1 MTATKVTKA
10 EAGRSFGIVGG
21 LGPLAGADV
30 LFKLLKALHADSR
43 AGPCDV
49 IFEQHPFR
57 DPTHSRTAT
66 VEQKLYIFDM
76 IRDFERRGVRT
87 VVLPC
92 FLSHTFIDQLQ
103 ENASLKVVDMI
114 DALVVHVRRC
124 YPSARRI
131 GVLTSD
137 YMREE
142 KCFERYFQAPEFEV
156 LHPRALGGTDCVTT
170 AVYGDEGIRNGN
182 LEGRAVELIREACID
197 LLAQGAEVILPGL
210 TEVALVSG
218 QIALSVPVTDSN
230 LVYAEHVATGQY
242 ADRARP
248 FKVGVVG
255 GVGPAATVDFVQ
267 KIVRSTPASRDQ
279 DHIKLV
285 IEQNPQIPDR
295 TSNLVG
301 NGPDPTV
308 ALYATCKKLEA
319 GDADLIAI
327 PCNTAHAFVERIQ
340 PYLNVPILNMLTVT
354 VDHLRRAFPALR
366 EVGLLATSGTIESG
380 VYRKALASHGL
391 KQTTPGNGLQARL
404 MNAIYGPRGVK
415 AGFTKGE
422 CVEDIHA
429 ALNDLIDRDI
439 EVVILGCTELPL
451 LLPQASFTSHN
462 GRVMRLVDPTE
473 ILAKRCVAY
482 ARREATVGTVG
493 RMTKIDA

>member
-1 MTATKVTKA
+1 MTAMDATEVTEVTQA
-10 EAGRSFGIVGG
+10 EPGRSFGIVGG

-30 LFKLLKALHADSR
+30 LFKLLKTLHADSR
-43 AGPCDV
+43 AAHCDV

-57 DPTHSRTAT
+57 DLTRSRAAT
-66 VEQKLYIFDM
+66 VERKLYVFAM
-76 IRDFERRGVRT
+76 IRDFEKRGVRT

-92 FLSHTFIDQLQ
+92 FLSHTFIDELQ
-103 ENASLKVVDMI
+103 ENTSLKIVDMI
-114 DALVVHVRRC
+114 DALAFRIRRD
-124 YPSARRI
+124 YPCARRI

-137 YMREE
+137 YMREQR
-142 KCFERYFQAPEFEV
+142 CFERYFQAPEFEV
-156 LHPRALGGTDCVTT
+156 LHPRSLDGTDRVTA
-170 AVYGDEGIRNGN
+170 AVYGNEGIRGGN
-182 LEGRAVELIREACID
+182 LGGRAVELIREACID

-218 QIALSVPVTDSN
+218 QIALPVPVMDSN
-230 LVYAEHVATGQY
+230 LVYAEHVASGQY
-242 ADRARP
+242 ADPARP

-267 KIVRSTPASRDQ
+267 KIVRNTPASRDQ

-295 TSNLVG
+295 TANLVG

-319 GDADLIAI
+319 GDANLIAI
-327 PCNTAHAFVERIQ
+327 PCNTAHAFVEHIQ
-340 PYLNVPILNMLTVT
+340 PYLNIPILNMLTVT

-380 VYRKALASHGL
+380 VYQKALESRGL
-391 KQTTPGNGLQARL
+391 KQITPDNGLQARV

-415 AGFTKGE
+415 AGFTQGE
-422 CVEDIHA
+422 CMEDLNV
-429 ALNDLIDRDI
+429 ALNDLIDRDV

-451 LLPQASFTSHN
+451 LLPQASVTARN
-462 GRVMRLVDPTE
+462 GRVVRLVDPTE
-473 ILAKRCVAY
+473 ILAQRCVAY
-482 ARREATVGTVG
+482 ARG
-493 RMTKIDA
+493 R